1 MSRAWLADS
10 VRMRSRRAP
19 GEARFS
25 FFTQQPSGAARAVYT
40 NPTGLPRSSGS
51 GPATPVA
58 DTARSTPSALRAPWA
73 ISSATSAH
81 TAPLSSSRAW
91 DTPSTP
97 AFTSQW

>member
-1 MSRAWLADS
+1 MSRAWLAAR
-10 VRMRSRRAP
+10 VRIRSRLAP

-25 FFTQQPSGAARAVYT
+25 FFTQQPSGAASPT
-40 NPTGLPRSSGS
+40 NTSPTGFPLSSGS

-58 DTARSTPSALRAPWA
+58 DTARSQPNAPLAPWA
-73 ISSATSAH
+73 ICSATWAH

-91 DTPSTP
+91 DTPSSP